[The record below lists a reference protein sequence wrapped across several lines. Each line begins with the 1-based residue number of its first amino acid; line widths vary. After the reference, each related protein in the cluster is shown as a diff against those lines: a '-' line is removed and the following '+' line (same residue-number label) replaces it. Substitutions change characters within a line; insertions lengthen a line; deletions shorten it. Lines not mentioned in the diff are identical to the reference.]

1 MNNYRTIQQKD
12 MHKLF
17 PAWEHNIP
25 TLGTKCSQPGNKT
38 ALRLALSLLL
48 MFVLGFNTAWGQDY
62 SGVYYIGNYNN
73 NGYNVETPA
82 NNYYLVPAANPQ
94 QTHQIDAYYSANYG
108 SADGDSNQ
116 PFLTTYKTNKDAN
129 SVWIIEASEEN
140 GFYYIKHQ
148 STGRYVIYDPVFTGG
163 DSRRKSMHLTTSALD
178 DKAKF
183 AITVSKPGYAIR
195 PKSVSSGHRFFNVA
209 GGNID
214 FYYSNGP
221 TSGTAT
227 YYNGLVGL
235 FSDAADRN
243 GIWLLEIPK
252 PTISQDPTTL
262 KISMSCDL
270 TGVAI
275 RYTTDGKEPTKDS
288 PLYEEDFLPEIGTGV
303 FKAKAFNSSG
313 DVASATTTFELTKNA
328 APSIS
333 INWGAKQTNISTTVE
348 GGTIFYTTNGSNPTV
363 SSSEYSSPIPFSE
376 PTTFKAIVGKVGY
389 APSTV
394 TTKNVI
400 KVVTPTIY
408 DNGNVAIAITTATV
422 GASIYYTT
430 DGSTPTRSSSLYSAP
445 LTNMEGKTIK
455 AFAIKSNN
463 YDSDVATFG
472 PVSFSCA
479 QPIIRRTGADKFTIT
494 CSKPQSGVTIYYTT
508 NGSTPST
515 SDSHVASGEAVT
527 FNPSQLPFTVKAIAV
542 ADGLLNSSEASLT
555 ISNDG
560 MSGSGTPA
568 DPYQIALNSD
578 YSIFA
583 TKVNTGGEASAC
595 YIITSDINASGAAEI
610 TTPFTGTFDGNGYTI
625 SNLGHALF
633 NTVSGGTVK
642 NVILDAVGISGGT
655 NVGAIANEVIGTSA
669 NKASIYN
676 CGVLSGSVSGSGY
689 VGSIVGKL
697 GDDSNNNNSYA
708 RVINCYSYATI
719 GGGSSVGGIV
729 GYNSFASAANNL
741 RTMVMN
747 CMYYGKITGGNNKAP
762 IYNGQNIT
770 NVGTNGLA
778 NYNYY
783 FSGCTFTGGIDT
795 YNCALAADERYLTRF
810 EFYRRMLNSNGELAA
825 WYATGSTD
833 NRSEMYKWIL
843 QPSSYGTEHP
853 FPVLAPQG
861 IYPSVVNF
869 DAENAEDID
878 DDNEHRN
885 EGRKLTKMGGS
896 GTHQGQLAVTI
907 QMGSGGNQ
915 FSAPSGAGIKSG
927 ETFPIY
933 LNITDKDYKHFNYNY
948 GKVQLPYYNDYCT
961 GNYTGNRVVT
971 GWKIVSVSGGT
982 TSYSTGDDVE
992 FKTDGSIKST
1002 PYNFADRKCTDKDL
1016 YSESGRI
1023 FSQGAYWDVPDGVT
1037 SITIEPY
1044 WGKAAYLCDQYW
1056 NVVYS
1061 KDHKTAYNVTTP
1073 GVHYTNGSDYFIEG
1087 TWQKVYNSLDN
1098 AVSALSSNASHSVYD
1113 YAVVLVGNYHLV
1125 KQGNPINNGGKPF
1138 TVMSADFD
1146 YDNEPDYSFIL
1157 QFSSR
1162 QNTAP
1167 IRFDFINIPGLG
1179 MAQKSYEATSMPNV
1193 GIFKPGGWFE
1203 ITNTATILLGQF
1215 EYDRGNKELAPLILH
1230 GGIIE
1235 QIVSNNDGSSPLS
1248 KTQYIHM
1255 GSNVWLANFSPGIHQ
1270 DRTTAT
1276 KHVPVSVTGGEYQEF
1291 HLTGMY
1297 RADASIYDD
1306 NAECYIHGG
1315 KFGEITGT
1323 GLEGIGN
1330 PTNHTKGNITW
1341 LIDQADITNFF
1352 GGGINAAKPSQGN
1365 IYTEIT
1371 NSNVTLFC
1379 GGPKFGDM
1387 QTGRTV
1393 TTKAKDCTFGTFFG
1407 AGYGGNSYNRFSPTN
1422 KTDAINYEWNTW
1434 INTNYTCAYSS
1445 DADKNGI
1452 STNFDYEFI
1461 PMSGGMT
1468 TNVARLF
1475 INYLSFSLA
1484 TTGNVSST
1492 LTDCKVTGNF
1502 YGGGSLGKVNG
1513 DVTSTLTNCTLE
1525 QNAFGAGFSATLPT
1539 VDVMDTGGFTT
1550 EPEYDPDGG
1559 VYSQGVFPG
1568 TKTYTWQHAASPS
1581 IDKTKQI
1588 LYTTADLTSLGTVTG
1603 NVTLT
1608 IDGNT
1613 VADENGKVMS
1623 VAHSVYGGGE
1633 ESGVAGNT
1641 SVTVTG
1647 GTIGTTGEGGA
1658 EYGNVYGG
1666 GKGKADDV
1674 TAGIVK
1680 GSTNVSISGSP
1691 TILHN
1696 VYGGGAYG
1704 SVGTFSYDASGFPT
1718 GWTTT
1723 DNKGKCSVSITGG
1736 TIGTTGDNNGM
1747 VFGSSRGLEGNPSNP
1762 NVDKMAWVYDTD
1774 VTIGTQNSETG
1785 PSIKGSVYGGG
1796 ENGHNFNV
1804 ANVTVHSGTI
1814 GILEGAEI
1822 IDDRGTPG
1830 DTSDDISYTG
1840 ARFPNRGNVYGS
1852 GCGTDT
1858 YTGTDS
1864 KTYFDFNAGIVRGNT
1879 TVLID
1884 GGHVVH
1890 NVYGGGAMGSVGTYT
1905 FADADYHTAHPEVPV
1920 GKPIS
1925 CADGTGTCTVT
1936 VSGGKIGVTGARM
1949 AGYGKGGPDDFG
1961 HVFGAGRGEMHD
1973 PNLYPN
1979 VETCAYFNKTILNIS
1994 GSAFLTGSAYGG
2006 SESGHVLG
2014 DTEVNISGGQI
2025 GCGKEATGPFGTDV
2039 WDDGYIPESADLDC
2053 ASWPFEAPFAPYDP
2067 YANAA
2072 GSLDQYSNGRSTE
2085 GGRLEASDGH
2095 TYYGNVFGG
2104 GSGSVPYFDTT
2115 AGISKYLSTA
2125 GSVEGKTAV
2134 TISGGHILTNVYGG
2148 CEATNVKGSATITMT
2163 GGTVGVP
2170 RTVAQIIAHPLTG
2183 YIFGAGKGDQRIFFN
2198 KETNVDRTFVNI
2210 EGGKVYGSI
2219 FGGGE
2224 DGHVFQNTTVNIGTT
2239 EGEGPTIGTLG
2250 TSYVDGNVFGGGRGF
2265 GGEALTAG
2273 NIGGSVELNVKSGKI
2288 LGSVY
2293 GGGRLASVGYGLY
2306 LVDEEIEEGGE
2317 TIKPYGILRPNDKYD
2332 GSYPDPSTDPA
2343 STYYN
2348 KGRGYITIN
2357 ISGGTIGNDLE
2368 YIYNPTADQKAAI
2381 PNTTFDYQNHLQYTK
2396 GGNVFTGGMGR
2407 LYALDGTTL
2416 LTLWPKLGK
2425 CKGTTLN
2432 MTGGIVKSSIY
2443 GGGEIGAVAENAT
2456 VNINGGTVGT
2466 KVVDKN
2472 DATKYYY
2479 FGSVFGGGK
2488 GSVDNI
2494 TYPGD
2499 TPDEDKIP
2507 ISEAGTTGGNVEV
2520 HLNKDV
2526 ASDDDAKG
2534 AIVRQVFGCNDMNGS
2549 PKGTVTVHVYA
2560 TQNAD
2565 KDKISVKPDKETET
2579 FDVEAVYGGGNLA
2592 AYEPTNLE
2600 TGEAKVIIDGC
2611 GLTSIRQVYG
2621 GGNAA
2626 STPATDVEVNGT
2638 YEILELF
2645 GGGNGYDKL
2654 PNGSDN
2660 PGANVGYKDY
2670 HLVEDQFPTKEDRV
2684 SGDDFAPYRY
2694 GSGEATVNIKG
2705 GTIHRVFGGS
2715 NTKGNVR
2722 KTALTMLEEL
2732 QNNGEPVCQFQVDE
2746 AYGGGKSAPMDAE
2759 AKLHMA
2765 CIPGLQEAYGGAEAA
2780 DIHDNV
2786 TLTIT
2791 NGTFN
2796 RVFGGNNVS
2805 GTISGKI
2812 TVNVEETGC
2821 RPVVIGELYG
2831 GGNLAAY
2838 SIYGYDDDGTPKESG
2853 DNPFDDPEV
2862 NVRSFT
2868 SIGAVYGGGYGTGAK
2883 MIASPTVNIN
2893 ESVGSPDTYPT
2904 TGDYDENGFKG
2915 KTITLDKGKPTEHTV
2930 TLPAHEKGKMGAIGD
2945 VFGGGNA
2952 AEVTGNTTVNIGTS
2966 EYDEMVSIATG
2977 DDVTG
2982 YYIRKNDGSYT
2993 EATGTAVEGTTYYK
3007 KVLGVDIRGNVYGG
3021 GNNAEV
3027 TGNTNVNI
3035 GKKSE

>member
-12 MHKLF
+12 MQRLF
-17 PAWEHNIP
+17 PAWENNIP
-25 TLGTKCSQPGNKT
+25 TLGTKYSQPRNKT
-38 ALRLALSLLL
+38 GLRFALSLLL
-48 MFVLGFNTAWGQDY
+48 MFVLGIITAWGQTDY
-62 SGVYYIGNYNN
+62 SGTYYIKSASACKSPSGD
-73 NGYNVETPA
+73 
-82 NNYYLVPAANPQ
+82 YYLCPTEDWAFFYATDNVNS
-94 QTHQIDAYYSANYG
+94 TDNG
-108 SADGDSNQ
+108 Q
-116 PFLTTYKTNKDAN
+116 PFLTTHIMDSGDEAKYKWIVEKHTVDGHDYYAFKYGINHEGVSRYLSYNRKLSNPATVDRMRVHLEKTETPGDYELFDLTLSGTNFIISPKEPDEDDKNTKKYLVVNGGNTNYYKGQYTSGGGVQSKTGGPTDFTNTTGVIGTYKEKTDAN
-129 SVWIIEASEEN
+129 N
-140 GFYYIKHQ
+140 PFNL
-148 STGRYVIYDPVFTGG
+148 VIP
-163 DSRRKSMHLTTSALD
+163 S
-178 DKAKF
+178 
-183 AITVSKPGYAIR
+183 
-195 PKSVSSGHRFFNVA
+195 
-209 GGNID
+209 
-214 FYYSNGP
+214 
-221 TSGTAT
+221 
-227 YYNGLVGL
+227 
-235 FSDAADRN
+235 
-243 GIWLLEIPK
+243 
-252 PTISQDPTTL
+252 PTISQDPSTL
-262 KISMSCDL
+262 RISMALDWPDV
-270 TGVAI
+270 TI
-275 RYTTDGKEPTKDS
+275 RYTTNGTEPKNTS
-288 PLYEEDFLPEIGTGV
+288 TLYEGDFLPEIGMSTI
-303 FKAKAFNSSG
+303 KAKAFNNC
-313 DVASATTTFELTKNA
+313 DIASATTTFELTKNA
-328 APSIS
+328 APTIS
-333 INWGAKQTNISTTVE
+333 LNWNAKQITISSTVE
-348 GGTIFYTTNGSNPTV
+348 GGIIFYTTDGKNPTT
-363 SSSEYSSPIPFSE
+363 SSSVYSGPISFSK

-394 TTKNVI
+394 TTWDVI
-400 KVVTPTIY
+400 KVGTPTIY
-408 DNGNVAIAITTATV
+408 DNGNLAIAITTATV

-430 DGSTPTRSSSLYSAP
+430 DGSTPTRESTLYSAP
-445 LTNMEGKTIK
+445 LANMEGKTIK
-455 AFAIKSNN
+455 AFAVKANN
-463 YDSDVATFG
+463 FDSDVATFG

-479 QPIIRRTGADKFTIT
+479 QPIIRRTGANQFTLT
-494 CSKPQSGVTIYYTT
+494 CPKPTSGVTIYYTT

-515 SDSHVASGEAVT
+515 SSSHVASGEAVT
-527 FNPSQLPFTVKAIAV
+527 FSPSQLPLTVNAIAV
-542 ADGLLNSSEASLT
+542 AGGLLNSSVASLT
-555 ISNDG
+555 ITNDG
-560 MSGSGTPA
+560 LSGSGTPT

-595 YIITSDINASGAAEI
+595 YIVTSNIDASGAAVI

-642 NVILDAVGISGGT
+642 NVILDAVGIGSGT
-655 NVGAIANEVIGTSA
+655 NVGSIANEAIGTSA

-689 VGSIVGKL
+689 VGSIVGQL
-697 GDDSNNNNSYA
+697 GNPDNNDNCYA
-708 RVINCYSYATI
+708 RVINCFSYATI
-719 GGGSSVGGIV
+719 SGGSSVGGIV
-729 GYNSFASAANNL
+729 GYNSFASSSAANNL

-747 CMYYGKITGGNNKAP
+747 CMFYGNITSGSNKAP
-762 IYNGQNIT
+762 IYNGENIS

-843 QPSSYGTEHP
+843 LPSSYGTEHP

-1044 WGKAAYLCDQYW
+1044 WGKASYLCDQYW

-1061 KDHKTAYNVTTP
+1061 KNHQTAYNVTTP
-1073 GVHYTNGSDYFIEG
+1073 GEHYANGTDYFIEG

-1098 AVSALSSNASHSVYD
+1098 AVSALASDANHSVYD

-1125 KQGNPINNGGKPF
+1125 KQAASINDGTKPF

-1203 ITNTATILLGQF
+1203 ITNTTTILLGQF
-1215 EYDRGNKELAPLILH
+1215 EYDRSVKVSSPLILH

-1235 QIVSNNDGSSPLS
+1235 QIVSNNEGTTALT

-1255 GSNVWLANFSPGIHQ
+1255 GSNVWLASFTPGIHQ
-1270 DRTTAT
+1270 DRTAAT
-1276 KHVPVSVTGGEYQEF
+1276 KHVPVSVTGGEYKEF

-1297 RADASIYDD
+1297 RADANIYNDD
-1306 NAECYIHGG
+1306 AECYIHGG

-1330 PTNHTKGNITW
+1330 PTDHTKGNITW

-1387 QTGRTV
+1387 QSGRTV
-1393 TTKAKDCTFGTFFG
+1393 TTKATDCTFGTFFG

-1422 KTDAINYEWNTW
+1422 LTNAINYDWNTW
-1434 INTNYTCAYSS
+1434 INTHYTCEYKS

-1452 STNFDYEFI
+1452 STEFAYEFI
-1461 PMSGGMT
+1461 PMSGGMGN
-1468 TNVARLF
+1468 NVARLF
-1475 INYLSFSLA
+1475 VNYLSFSLA
-1484 TTGNVSST
+1484 STGSVTST
-1492 LTDCKVTGNF
+1492 LTGCKVTGNF
-1502 YGGGSLGKVNG
+1502 YGGGSLGKVDG
-1513 DVTSTLTNCTLE
+1513 GVTSTLTNCEVLGSV
-1525 QNAFGAGFSATLPT
+1525 FGAGFSATLPT
-1539 VDVMDTGGFTT
+1539 VEVMNTGGFTT
-1550 EPEYDPDGG
+1550 EPKYDSDGG

-1568 TKTYTWQHAASPS
+1568 TKTYTWQHATSPG
-1581 IDKTKQI
+1581 IDKTNQI
-1588 LYTTADLTSLGTVTG
+1588 LYTTADLTTLGTVTG
-1603 NVTLT
+1603 KVTLT
-1608 IDGNT
+1608 INGNT
-1613 VADENGKVMS
+1613 VADEDGKVMK
-1623 VAHSVYGGGE
+1623 VEHSVYGGGE
-1633 ESGVAGNT
+1633 ES
-1641 SVTVTG
+1641 
-1647 GTIGTTGEGGA
+1647 
-1658 EYGNVYGG
+1658 
-1666 GKGKADDV
+1666 
-1674 TAGIVK
+1674 
-1680 GSTNVSISGSP
+1680 
-1691 TILHN
+1691 
-1696 VYGGGAYG
+1696 
-1704 SVGTFSYDASGFPT
+1704 
-1718 GWTTT
+1718 
-1723 DNKGKCSVSITGG
+1723 
-1736 TIGTTGDNNGM
+1736 
-1747 VFGSSRGLEGNPSNP
+1747 
-1762 NVDKMAWVYDTD
+1762 
-1774 VTIGTQNSETG
+1774 
-1785 PSIKGSVYGGG
+1785 
-1796 ENGHNFNV
+1796 NV
-1804 ANVTVHSGTI
+1804 A
-1814 GILEGAEI
+1814 
-1822 IDDRGTPG
+1822 
-1830 DTSDDISYTG
+1830 
-1840 ARFPNRGNVYGS
+1840 
-1852 GCGTDT
+1852 
-1858 YTGTDS
+1858 
-1864 KTYFDFNAGIVRGNT
+1864 
-1879 TVLID
+1879 
-1884 GGHVVH
+1884 
-1890 NVYGGGAMGSVGTYT
+1890 
-1905 FADADYHTAHPEVPV
+1905 
-1920 GKPIS
+1920 
-1925 CADGTGTCTVT
+1925 
-1936 VSGGKIGVTGARM
+1936 
-1949 AGYGKGGPDDFG
+1949 
-1961 HVFGAGRGEMHD
+1961 
-1973 PNLYPN
+1973 
-1979 VETCAYFNKTILNIS
+1979 
-1994 GSAFLTGSAYGG
+1994 
-2006 SESGHVLG
+2006 G
-2014 DTEVNISGGQI
+2014 DTEVNISGGTIAQNVFGGGKGVADEFACSKAMIGIEGEGANNANPEATKDKGTKVNISDGTVNGNVYGGGEVGRVEWNTQVKIGEDGTGEPVIMGNVFGAGKGLKTHGYAALVRGNPTVTIQGNAKIKKSVYGGGEIASVARYKVAETQAEADEHGVGIDMPYALANNYSGNCKVIVGGNAVIGPDEPMKMYHPEITDGTDTPDDFGHVFAAGKGVLPEVYTYADNEHRPKRMLLYNAGSLPTYWEYADAAQKNIWEYFKDEDAYFAFIKTLALSSQTEVTIKDNAFVKGSVYGGSENGLVQFDTDVKIQGGQI
-2025 GCGKEATGPFGTDV
+2025 GCGKNATAPYGDDV
-2039 WDDGYIPESADLDC
+2039 WANDYTPSDDLEC
-2053 ASWPFEAPFAPYDP
+2053 ASWSYEAPYAPYDP
-2067 YANAA
+2067 NANAT
-2072 GSLDQYSNGRSTE
+2072 GDLDKYPKVDAQSEAKSTE
-2085 GGRLEASDGH
+2085 GGRRIATDGH

-2104 GSGSVPYFDTT
+2104 GSGSVPYFDTQKGVSRYVSS
-2115 AGISKYLSTA
+2115 AGMVKGNT
-2125 GSVEGKTAV
+2125 TV

-2148 CEATNVKGSATITMT
+2148 CEATNVLGSATITMT

-2170 RTVAQIIAHPLTG
+2170 RTLAQIVAHPVTC

-2210 EGGKVYGSI
+2210 EGGRVYGSV

-2265 GGEALTAG
+2265 GGDALTAG
-2273 NIGGSVELNVKSGKI
+2273 NIGGSVELNIKSGKI

-2306 LVDEEIEEGGE
+2306 LTTEEG
-2317 TIKPYGILRPNDKYD
+2317 YGILRPDDQYD
-2332 GSYPDPSTDPA
+2332 GSYTNPSTQDA
-2343 STYYN
+2343 SAYYD

-2357 ISGGTIGNDLE
+2357 ISGGTIGNDHE

-2416 LTLWPKLGK
+2416 LPIWSKLGK

-2432 MTGGIVKSSIY
+2432 MTGGTVKSSVY

-2466 KVVDKN
+2466 KVVDSE

-2488 GSVDNI
+2488 GSTANVE
-2494 TYPGD
+2494 G
-2499 TPDEDKIP
+2499 
-2507 ISEAGTTGGNVEV
+2507 ISEAGTTGGDVEV
-2520 HLNKDV
+2520 NLNKDV
-2526 ASDDDAKG
+2526 AEDAKG
-2534 AIVRQVFGCNDMNGS
+2534 AVVSQVFGCNDMNGS
-2549 PKGTVTVHVYA
+2549 PKGTVTVHVYS
-2560 TQNAD
+2560 TQTSG
-2565 KDKISVKPDKETET
+2565 KDDISTKPEKGTET
-2579 FDVEAVYGGGNLA
+2579 YDVEAVYGGGNLA

-2600 TGEAKVIIDGC
+2600 TGKTNVIIDGC
-2611 GLTSIRQVYG
+2611 GKTSIRQVYG

-2626 STPATDVEVNGT
+2626 STPATDVEINGT

-2645 GGGNGYDKL
+2645 GGGNGFDAL
-2654 PNGSDN
+2654 PNGDPN
-2660 PGANVGYKDY
+2660 PGANVGYRDY
-2670 HLVEDQFPTKEDRV
+2670 HLVENNPEFATKEARV
-2684 SGDDFAPYRY
+2684 DGAAFAPYRY
-2694 GSGEATVNIKG
+2694 GTGEATVNVKG

-2780 DIHDNV
+2780 DIHDDV

-2838 SIYGYDDDGTPKESG
+2838 SIYGYNDDGTPKETGS
-2853 DNPFDDPEV
+2853 NPFDDPVV

-2868 SIGAVYGGGYGTGAK
+2868 SIGAVYGGGYGTGAR

-2893 ESVGSPDTYPT
+2893 ESLGTPDSYPT
-2904 TGDYDENGFKG
+2904 TGDYDANGFKG
-2915 KTITLDKGKPTEHTV
+2915 KTITLDEGKETEHTV
-2930 TLPAHEKGKMGAIGD
+2930 TLPAHTKGKMGAIGD

-2952 AEVTGNTTVNIGTS
+2952 AEVKGNTTVNVGTLSENAFVSVDDNPATAETDESKIPVIG
-2966 EYDEMVSIATG
+2966 A
-2977 DDVTG
+2977 
-2982 YYIRKNDGSYT
+2982 
-2993 EATGTAVEGTTYYK
+2993 
-3007 KVLGVDIRGNVYGG
+3007 DIRGNVYGG